1 MTLVSKAL
9 KAKFHIS
16 CVNIIREAKKE
27 ASQIISKAIGIDEN
41 IILNNIEYPPKEDLG
56 DLALPL
62 PSVTKNFN
70 VNITGK
76 GYYIKNIEKSGVFI
90 NIFLDE
96 SKIFTTIFS
105 NFDEK
110 YGIEK
115 SEKHKKIVVEHTS
128 ANPIHPLHIG
138 HLRNSILGDTLVRL
152 LRARG
157 HDVNSR
163 FYVNDSGRQVAILI
177 YGLSKL
183 NYPEPT
189 SGIKKDEWLGLIY
202 AMTNVII
209 EIKKINEE
217 LKNSGENEYKEKI
230 SKRDELVATANELRE
245 RNQEYFDTLTENIM
259 KDVDPEKEI
268 LEIIRKYETGDANT
282 RIIVRKYVSYA
293 IEGFL
298 ESLNRLHISFDVFD
312 YESDILWSGEVKQV
326 LNIALDSPAKINYKG
341 TWALDLQSFIDDK
354 TREELNIPKDLELP
368 PLVLMRSDGTT
379 LYTLRDVAYTFRK
392 FSDFKADIVI
402 NVIAEQQYMPQIQL
416 RASLYILGYPE
427 YARNLLHYSYGMV
440 NLQGM
445 RMSGRLGKYVSL
457 DDIYD
462 KVKEVVETKIKEKK
476 GNVEN
481 LNEIVNSAI
490 RYAIISV
497 SANKPISFNISKIT
511 NLEEN
516 SGPYLQYTYARAYNI
531 LSKVNDRLDL
541 TKADLNELSGD
552 KRKILI
558 MISRFPEIF
567 AKAADDMKPEILAI
581 YLRQFSDLFN
591 SWYDKERV
599 LQENDENKRITR
611 IYLVKGVEGVLRNG
625 LEILGITPLSRM

>member
-1 MTLVSKAL
+1 MVSKAL

-16 CVNIIREAKKE
+16 SVNIIREAKKE
-27 ASQIISKAIGIDEN
+27 ASQIISKAIGVEEN
-41 IILNNIEYPPKEDLG
+41 TVLNNIEYPPKEDLG

-70 VNITGK
+70 INVSGK
-76 GYYIKNIEKSGVFI
+76 GNYVKDIKKSGVFI
-90 NIFLDE
+90 NITLDE
-96 SKIFTTIFS
+96 SKIFTMIFS
-105 NFDEK
+105 DFDKK
-110 YGIEK
+110 YGMEK
-115 SEKHKKIVVEHTS
+115 SENPKKIVVEHTS

-157 HDVNSR
+157 HHVNSR

-177 YGLSKL
+177 YGLSRL
-183 NYPEPT
+183 NYPEPPPNV
-189 SGIKKDEWLGLIY
+189 KKDEWLGLIY
-202 AMTNVII
+202 AMSNVII
-209 EIKKINEE
+209 EIKKITEE

-245 RNQEYFDTLTENIM
+245 KNQEYFDTLTENIM

-268 LEIIRKYETGDANT
+268 LEIIRKYESGDPDT
-282 RIIVRKYVSYA
+282 KSIVRKYVSYA
-293 IEGFL
+293 IDGFL

-312 YESDILWSGEVKQV
+312 YESDILWSGDVKQI

-341 TWALDLQSFIDDK
+341 TWALDLQNFIDDK

-392 FSDFKADIVI
+392 FSDFKADVVV

-427 YARNLLHYSYGMV
+427 YAKNLLHYSYGMV

-445 RMSGRLGKYVSL
+445 RMSGRLGKYISL
-457 DDIYD
+457 DEIYD
-462 KVKEVVETKIKEKK
+462 KVKEVVEAKIKEKK

-531 LSKVNDRLDL
+531 LSKVNEKLDL
-541 TKADLNELSGD
+541 NKADLNELSGD

-558 MISRFPEIF
+558 MIAKFPEVF
-567 AKAADDMKPEILAI
+567 GKAADDMKPEILTI

-599 LQENDENKRITR
+599 LQESDESKRMTR

-625 LEILGITPLSRM
+625 LEVLGITPLSRM

>member
-1 MTLVSKAL
+1 LVSKAL

-16 CVNIIREAKKE
+16 SVNIIREAKKE
-27 ASQIISKAIGIDEN
+27 ASQIISKAIGVEEN
-41 IILNNIEYPPKEDLG
+41 TVLNNIEYPPKEDLG

-70 VNITGK
+70 INVSGK
-76 GYYIKNIEKSGVFI
+76 GNYVKDIKKSGVFI
-90 NIFLDE
+90 NITLDE
-96 SKIFTTIFS
+96 SKIFTMIFS
-105 NFDEK
+105 DFDKK
-110 YGIEK
+110 YGMEK
-115 SEKHKKIVVEHTS
+115 SENPKKIVVEHTS

-157 HDVNSR
+157 HHVNSR

-177 YGLSKL
+177 YGLSRL
-183 NYPEPT
+183 NYPEPPPNV
-189 SGIKKDEWLGLIY
+189 KKDEWLGLIY
-202 AMTNVII
+202 AMSNVII
-209 EIKKINEE
+209 EIKKITEE

-245 RNQEYFDTLTENIM
+245 KNQEYFDTLTENIM

-268 LEIIRKYETGDANT
+268 LEIIRKYESGDPDT
-282 RIIVRKYVSYA
+282 KSIVRKYVSYA
-293 IEGFL
+293 IDGFL

-312 YESDILWSGEVKQV
+312 YESDILWSGDVKQI

-341 TWALDLQSFIDDK
+341 TWALDLQNFIDDK

-392 FSDFKADIVI
+392 FSDFKADVVV

-427 YARNLLHYSYGMV
+427 YAKNLLHYSYGMV

-445 RMSGRLGKYVSL
+445 RMSGRLGKYISL
-457 DDIYD
+457 DEIYD
-462 KVKEVVETKIKEKK
+462 KVKEVVEAKIKEKK

-531 LSKVNDRLDL
+531 LSKVNEKLDL
-541 TKADLNELSGD
+541 NKADLNELSGD

-558 MISRFPEIF
+558 MIAKFPEVF
-567 AKAADDMKPEILAI
+567 GKAADDMKPEILTI

-599 LQENDENKRITR
+599 LQESDESKRMTR

-625 LEILGITPLSRM
+625 LEVLGITPLSRM